1 MIVTLWHRA
10 DRGLRMA
17 RLSSALTALPISC
30 DRGPIVAFSSMV
42 RRRAMRPH
50 TIALTVIRVGA
61 P

>member
-17 RLSSALTALPISC
+17 RLQTALAALPITC
-30 DRGPIVAFSSMV
+30 DRGPIVAFSSIV

-50 TIALTVIRVGA
+50 TIALSVIRVGS